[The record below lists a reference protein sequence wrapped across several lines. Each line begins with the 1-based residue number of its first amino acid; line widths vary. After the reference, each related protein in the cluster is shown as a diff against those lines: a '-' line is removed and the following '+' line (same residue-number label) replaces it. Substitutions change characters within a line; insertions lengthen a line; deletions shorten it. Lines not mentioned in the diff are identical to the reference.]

1 MNAITAN
8 IGSEPRYKLKIESTR
23 YIIHPHNKAI
33 VCIMECSMPELP
45 HIPKVSDVYFGNTTH
60 CYNFDNN
67 FEVRGVAKCRPGD
80 EYNEETGMRIAE
92 SKAMIKAY
100 DKVRRV
106 LENYK
111 DLIGK
116 EWDKANE
123 SINFFEVVLGRECMH
138 LESIAK

>member
-8 IGSEPRYKLKIESTR
+8 IGSEPRYKLRIKSSR

-33 VCIMECSMPELP
+33 VCILECSVPELP
-45 HIPKVSDVYFGNTTH
+45 LIPKITDKYFDNTNY
-60 CYNFDNN
+60 CCNFDNN
-67 FEVRGVAKCRPGD
+67 FTVRGVAKCRPGD

-100 DKVRRV
+100 DKVRRAI
-106 LENYK
+106 EDYK

-138 LESIAK
+138 LESITK

>member
-8 IGSEPRYKLKIESTR
+8 IGSEPRYKLRIKSSR

-33 VCIMECSMPELP
+33 VCILECSVPELP
-45 HIPKVSDVYFGNTTH
+45 LISKITDKYFDNIIN
-60 CYNFDNN
+60 CCNFDNS
-67 FEVRGVAKCRPGD
+67 FTVRGVAKCRPGD

-100 DKVRRV
+100 DKVRRAI
-106 LENYK
+106 EDYK

-138 LESIAK
+138 LESITK